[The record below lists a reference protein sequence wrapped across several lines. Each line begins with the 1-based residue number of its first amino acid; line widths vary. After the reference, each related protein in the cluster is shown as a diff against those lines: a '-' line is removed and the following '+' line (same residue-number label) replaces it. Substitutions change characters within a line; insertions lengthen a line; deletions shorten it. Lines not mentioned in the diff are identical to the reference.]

1 MSTLTGIPAER
12 LRIILG
18 EAQQAKFDLMLGKRG
33 ISFSYTQ
40 GDGTRSVTYQQT
52 NIDQLN
58 ELITEIQ
65 TALGI
70 GRRRAVRFRW

>member
-1 MSTLTGIPAER
+1 MSTLTGIPADR
-12 LRIILG
+12 LRAMLE
-18 EAQQAKFDLMLGKRG
+18 EAQQAKFDIMMGKRG
-33 ISFSYTQ
+33 ISYSYTQ
-40 GDGTRSVTYQQT
+40 GDGTRSVTYQQA

-58 ELITEIQ
+58 ELIAEIQ